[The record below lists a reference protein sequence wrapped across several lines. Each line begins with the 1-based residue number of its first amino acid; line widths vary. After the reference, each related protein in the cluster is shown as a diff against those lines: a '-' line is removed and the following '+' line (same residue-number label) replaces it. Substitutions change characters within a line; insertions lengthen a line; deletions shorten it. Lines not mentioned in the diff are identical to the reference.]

1 MFTFALGLFAGH
13 QFFSLY
19 FQPLSAFRRGRKK
32 EFGRKRPE
40 GKTLITT
47 TTCVRR
53 APCRVSTLSF
63 LRSTVFIFSDRKCIS
78 RSWRKLMNY
87 KPDNRIPSLFTD
99 FDNIK
104 DFPDF
109 LKIHWLFPDLEK
121 IFVFPWLF
129 PGLENFSSF
138 SDFSLTVATPSTV
151 NSLYSIHLWD
161 QYLVS
166 VCQLRWGRLGERD
179 LPHTKRQHTWKGED
193 PSTSKMLDG
202 GSS

>member
-13 QFFSLY
+13 QFFPLY

-32 EFGRKRPE
+32 EFGRKHPE

-104 DFPDF
+104 DFP
-109 LKIHWLFPDLEK
+109 WLFK
-121 IFVFPWLF
+121 KFT
-129 PGLENFSSF
+129 
-138 SDFSLTVATPSTV
+138 DFSLTLKKFSFFPDFSLTLKTFRLSLTFPST
-151 NSLYSIHLWD
+151 W
-161 QYLVS
+161 QPYL
-166 VCQLRWGRLGERD
+166 Q
-179 LPHTKRQHTWKGED
+179 
-193 PSTSKMLDG
+193 STLSTAYTFG
-202 GSS
+202 TST

>member
-13 QFFSLY
+13 KFFSLY

-53 APCRVSTLSF
+53 APGRVSTLSF

-104 DFPDF
+104 DFPWPWKILVF
-109 LKIHWLFPDLEK
+109 PCRFPNRGNPGSWLVLACQIHWHLNKKCFFPQRLFIIQVQNQYWQLV
-121 IFVFPWLF
+121 ICIQNLLSH
-129 PGLENFSSF
+129 GIHSF
-138 SDFSLTVATPSTV
+138 
-151 NSLYSIHLWD
+151 
-161 QYLVS
+161 
-166 VCQLRWGRLGERD
+166 
-179 LPHTKRQHTWKGED
+179 
-193 PSTSKMLDG
+193 
-202 GSS
+202 

>member
-13 QFFSLY
+13 KFFLFIFNLFLLFAEGGRRNLEENVQKEKHWSQLLHVSGVHHVEFPHFPSFAAQFSSFPTENVFQDLDENLWTINRITEFPHFSLT
-19 FQPLSAFRRGRKK
+19 LTISKIFR
-32 EFGRKRPE
+32 
-40 GKTLITT
+40 
-47 TTCVRR
+47 
-53 APCRVSTLSF
+53 
-63 LRSTVFIFSDRKCIS
+63 
-78 RSWRKLMNY
+78 
-87 KPDNRIPSLFTD
+87 
-99 FDNIK
+99 
-104 DFPDF
+104 DF
-109 LKIHWLFPDLEK
+109 LKIPWLFLDLEK

-179 LPHTKRQHTWKGED
+179 LRYAKGQLTWKGED
-193 PSTSKMLDG
+193 PSTSKMLEG

>member
-1 MFTFALGLFAGH
+1 MFTFALGFFAGH

-19 FQPLSAFRRGRKK
+19 FQPLSAFRRRRKK

-104 DFPDF
+104 DFPWLFKNSLTFPWPRKNFRFSLTFPWPWKLFVF
-109 LKIHWLFPDLEK
+109 LWLFPDRGNPVYSQLSLRHTPLGPVLSVRLSTK
-121 IFVFPWLF
+121 MRSPRRTR
-129 PGLENFSSF
+129 SS
-138 SDFSLTVATPSTV
+138 P
-151 NSLYSIHLWD
+151 Y
-161 QYLVS
+161 
-166 VCQLRWGRLGERD
+166 
-179 LPHTKRQHTWKGED
+179 
-193 PSTSKMLDG
+193 
-202 GSS
+202 

>member
-13 QFFSLY
+13 EFFSLY
-19 FQPLSAFRRGRKK
+19 FPPLSAFRRGRKK

-47 TTCVRR
+47 TTCVRGT
-53 APCRVSTLSF
+53 PCRVSTLSF

-87 KPDNRIPSLFTD
+87 KPDNRIPSLFTG

-104 DFPDF
+104 DFP
-109 LKIHWLFPDLEK
+109 WLFKNSLT
-121 IFVFPWLF
+121 FPWLF

-179 LPHTKRQHTWKGED
+179 LPHTKGQLTWKGED
-193 PSTSKMLDG
+193 PSTSKMLEG

>member
-104 DFPDF
+104 DFLWLFKNSLTFPWPRKNFRFSLTFPWPWKLFVF
-109 LKIHWLFPDLEK
+109 LWLFPDRGNPVYSQL
-121 IFVFPWLF
+121 
-129 PGLENFSSF
+129 
-138 SDFSLTVATPSTV
+138 SL
-151 NSLYSIHLWD
+151 
-161 QYLVS
+161 
-166 VCQLRWGRLGERD
+166 
-179 LPHTKRQHTWKGED
+179 QHTPLG
-193 PSTSKMLDG
+193 PVLSVRLSTKMRSPRRTR
-202 GSS
+202 SSPY